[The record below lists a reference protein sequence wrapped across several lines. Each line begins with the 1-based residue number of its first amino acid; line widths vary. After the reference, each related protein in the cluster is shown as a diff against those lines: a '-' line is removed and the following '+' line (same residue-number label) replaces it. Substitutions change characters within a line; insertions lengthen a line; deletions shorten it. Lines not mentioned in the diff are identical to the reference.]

1 VRYVYIAL
9 VVAVTAVVA
18 VFTIQNFQL
27 TTVTLFQV
35 RATLPLAILVLLVY
49 ALGMMTGGFVVS
61 LLRRWVHRAAEHA

>member
-61 LLRRWVHRAAEHA
+61 LLRRWVHRAAEHG

>member
-9 VVAVTAVVA
+9 VVAVTAIVA

-35 RATLPLAILVLLVY
+35 RATLPLALLVLLVY

-61 LLRRWVHRAAEHA
+61 LLRRWVHRAAEHG